1 MALRT
6 NYIQYIQAVLTLQLP
21 GVDAGTAAK
30 ERKQQRHH
38 EAAAAIIIIAENV
51 AVAAGG
57 SRSCVGCFG
66 RIGCGCWCCSL
77 VQQYALLDNSA

>member
-38 EAAAAIIIIAENV
+38 EAAAAIAENT